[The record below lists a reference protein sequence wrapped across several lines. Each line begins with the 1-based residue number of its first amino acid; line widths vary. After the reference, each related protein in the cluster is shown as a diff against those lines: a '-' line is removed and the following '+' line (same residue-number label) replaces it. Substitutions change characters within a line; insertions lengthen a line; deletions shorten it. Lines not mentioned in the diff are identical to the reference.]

1 MNVDDIPKNVT
12 DRINHLCK
20 IVRDAKECESP
31 QEHDERL
38 LDLAEGILKLAE
50 KATEMKCTRHMAHT
64 LIVMCLDV
72 FESEGVESTEVMRAL
87 QVDKINGNSPD
98 RN

>member
-1 MNVDDIPKNVT
+1 MNVDDIPKNVK
-12 DRINHLCK
+12 DRIGHLCR
-20 IVRDAKECESP
+20 IVGNAKECDSP

-38 LDLAEGILKLAE
+38 LDLAEEILQLAE
-50 KATEMKCTRHMAHT
+50 KATEMKCTRHLAHA

-72 FESEGVESTEVMRAL
+72 FESEGNESAEVMRAL